1 MTDGKRNYIKPSSS
15 QLIAVQL
22 VVVVV
27 LVVIL
32 PLVVQQQQLKNCH
45 LGIYQR
51 KTTLGHKKKRP
62 AGKLSSHCM
71 KIWRCLPPERLGSKT
86 TTKIIAITTQK
97 PRVPSNLSPSTTLI
111 ALQQLWMI
119 VTTFP
124 LGNEDQKIGEEGAF
138 KPFLWD
144 GHNSSSSQHIGMKPW
159 VFSTATTTVF
169 QCEIYQVIWPE
180 RLFIYMLTRF
190 ARHQF
195 QNAKVAPHPSVN
207 IWQIANH
214 SIWHKEHLFFC
225 FFGGLVY
232 KLSLSKTQFTTHLLY
247 TTTIS

>member
-1 MTDGKRNYIKPSSS
+1 
-15 QLIAVQL
+15 
-22 VVVVV
+22 
-27 LVVIL
+27 
-32 PLVVQQQQLKNCH
+32 
-45 LGIYQR
+45 
-51 KTTLGHKKKRP
+51 
-62 AGKLSSHCM
+62 
-71 KIWRCLPPERLGSKT
+71 
-86 TTKIIAITTQK
+86 
-97 PRVPSNLSPSTTLI
+97 
-111 ALQQLWMI
+111 MI

-169 QCEIYQVIWPE
+169 QCEIYQVIWTE

-190 ARHQF
+190 VRHQF

-214 SIWHKEHLFFC
+214 SIWHKEHLFFASLEVLC
-225 FFGGLVY
+225 TSSLSL
-232 KLSLSKTQFTTHLLY
+232 KLSSLLIFYILLLY
-247 TTTIS
+247 HKHIQLLTKILFIHFLLQKSRWRVRRHV